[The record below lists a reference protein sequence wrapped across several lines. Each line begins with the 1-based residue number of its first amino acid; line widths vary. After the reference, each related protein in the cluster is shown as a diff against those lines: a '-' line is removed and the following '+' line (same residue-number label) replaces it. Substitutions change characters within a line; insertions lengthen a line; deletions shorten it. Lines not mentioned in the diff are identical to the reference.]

1 MSGLNRGAVSERLL
15 LDLRY
20 LCNLC
25 EKILGIWKRIDV
37 RVKNKDRWMFEHP
50 PVFDIQKSRLYK
62 IG

>member
-20 LCNLC
+20 LRNLC

-50 PVFDIQKSRLYK
+50 TCL
-62 IG
+62 